1 LQVLGD
7 RSLKYNYLNPNLLFV
22 ATGTP
27 PADAARMSPEQ
38 QQVSITLLNTVTGG
52 VLHQQL
58 HSGCAGPVHAVV
70 SQNWVVY
77 ALRDVVALR
86 QQVRH
91 GLKMAARDT
100 YCTFCA
106 SSALLSVSS

>member
-1 LQVLGD
+1 LLLCHLQVLGD
-7 RSLKYNYLNPNLLFV
+7 RSLKYNYLSPNLLFV
-22 ATGTP
+22 ATGTSATAAANL
-27 PADAARMSPEQ
+27 PAEQ

-86 QQVRH
+86 QQVSCRA
-91 GLKMAARDT
+91 GGNPTPAPMR
-100 YCTFCA
+100 
-106 SSALLSVSS
+106 